1 MKGNAMTTDEQT
13 ELDLAWRTLVQAV
26 GLEPKWVPELHERGL
41 LNVQSVEAITAVANA
56 VIENNRQWVIDQH
69 LVGPFNAMADE
80 IKSWRF
86 HSHVETDGQSVR
98 YVFPVG
104 NARQLAAAKRATD
117 TSGALNTSRVEQT
130 AIMRT
135 MQRDIE
141 LLRNEVESWRY
152 VALSTGGGWRFQ
164 TGCELLRRLDD
175 ACEQTDAH
183 ISTPFPEEISQ

>member
-13 ELDLAWRTLVQAV
+13 ELNLAWRTLVQAV
-26 GLEPKWVPELHERGL
+26 GLESKWIPELHERGL
-41 LNVQSVEAITAVANA
+41 LTVQSIEAITAVAKA

-104 NARQLAAAKRATD
+104 NARQLAAAQRATD
-117 TSGALNTSRVEQT
+117 TSGALTKSRNDT
-130 AIMRT
+130 ANKLREL
-135 MQRDIE
+135 E
-141 LLRNEVESWRY
+141 LLVSVMRDEIKSWRATNKQHDLIGNTLDANAWNSLLTTMAATDSLN
-152 VALSTGGGWRFQ
+152 ALENER
-164 TGCELLRRLDD
+164 
-175 ACEQTDAH
+175 
-183 ISTPFPEEISQ
+183 

>member
-1 MKGNAMTTDEQT
+1 MTTDEQT
-13 ELDLAWRTLVQAV
+13 ELNLAWRTLVEAV
-26 GLEPKWVPELHERGL
+26 GLDPATVPALHNRGL

-56 VIENNRQWVIDQH
+56 VIDNNRQWVIDQH

-104 NARQLAAAKRATD
+104 NARQLAAAQRATD

-130 AIMRT
+130 AFMRT

-141 LLRNEVESWRY
+141 LLRNEVEAWRY
-152 VALSTGGGWRFQ
+152 CGQSIGGWFQ
-164 TGCELLRRLDD
+164 CDSELMRRLDD

-183 ISTPFPEEISQ
+183 ISTPFPEEISE

>member
-1 MKGNAMTTDEQT
+1 MTTDEQT
-13 ELDLAWRTLVQAV
+13 ELNLSWRTLVEAV
-26 GLEPKWVPELHERGL
+26 GLDPATVPALHNRGL
-41 LNVQSVEAITAVANA
+41 LTVQSVEAITAVAKA

-104 NARQLAAAKRATD
+104 NARQLVAAQRVTD
-117 TSGALNTSRVEQT
+117 RSGALNTCRVEQT
-130 AIMRT
+130 TTMQT

-152 VALSTGGGWRFQ
+152 AAESTGGGWRFQ
-164 TGCELLRRLDD
+164 IGSELLRRLDD
-175 ACEQTDAH
+175 ACEQTDAN
-183 ISTPFPEEISQ
+183 ISTPFPEEISE